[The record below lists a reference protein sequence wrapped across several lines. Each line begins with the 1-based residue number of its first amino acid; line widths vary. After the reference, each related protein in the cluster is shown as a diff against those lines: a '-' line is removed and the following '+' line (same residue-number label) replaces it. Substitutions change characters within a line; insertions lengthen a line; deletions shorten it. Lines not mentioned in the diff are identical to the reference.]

1 MSLLTNLDDTFAH
14 AEDLNAINK
23 LMSLIDPELLQQA
36 YALSGVATVRRRR
49 LPLDSVVFTIVG
61 MSLFRSDPVWDI
73 ANKLDISLPGKS
85 RFVAPSAVVQARQR
99 LGEEAVGRLYFIASL
114 AAALRHHAYRCYWGR
129 GTGLKL

>member
-61 MSLFRSDPVWDI
+61 MIPIV
-73 ANKLDISLPGKS
+73 
-85 RFVAPSAVVQARQR
+85 
-99 LGEEAVGRLYFIASL
+99 
-114 AAALRHHAYRCYWGR
+114 
-129 GTGLKL
+129 LKV

>member
-73 ANKLDISLPGKS
+73 ANKLDISLPGKN
-85 RFVAPSAVVQARQR
+85 
-99 LGEEAVGRLYFIASL
+99 LSL
-114 AAALRHHAYRCYWGR
+114 IHI
-129 GTGLKL
+129 